1 MKVWLHHININHHDV
16 AAMDSFYGDVMRQ
29 DDIPEMRSV
38 PSIPDVL
45 YSGALAFRVSEGGT
59 QFHLTATDTGVGI
72 RAGKEINPL
81 ERGHV
86 AFRTDDI
93 EAFKKHLEDQGIPY
107 VDYGT
112 TFTKQWTQIYFHDP
126 AGTIIEVH
134 QVVA

>member
-1 MKVWLHHININHHDV
+1 MKVWLHHININHHNVD
-16 AAMDSFYGDVMRQ
+16 AMDSFYGDVMCQ

-38 PSIPDVL
+38 PSIPGAL
-45 YSGALAFRVSEGGT
+45 YDGQLAFRVSDGGT
-59 QFHLTATDTGVGI
+59 QFHLTETDTKVGI
-72 RAGKEINPL
+72 KAGKEINPL

-86 AFRTDDI
+86 AFRTDNI
-93 EAFKKHLEDQGIPY
+93 EAFKKHLEARGIPY

-134 QVVA
+134 QVLE

>member
-16 AAMDSFYGDVMRQ
+16 NAMDSFYGDVMRQ

-38 PSIPDVL
+38 PSIPDAL

-59 QFHLTATDTGVGI
+59 QFHLTETDTDVGI
-72 RAGKEINPL
+72 HAGKQINPL

-86 AFRTDDI
+86 AFRTDDL
-93 EAFKKHLEDQGIPY
+93 EAFKQHLEAKGIPY

-112 TFTKQWTQIYFHDP
+112 TFTKQWAQIYFHDP

-134 QVVA
+134 QVLE